1 MISSIRVL
9 VCLYLRVFVSTCV
22 RTRVFVSSC
31 VRDFVCSCPRAFIL
45 VFPCFRVFVS
55 SCVHVAHK
63 RMRADCFLLL
73 LSLAA
78 GALHRMDCVPL
89 LLPRAVDAD

>member
-1 MISSIRVL
+1 M
-9 VCLYLRVFVSTCV
+9 FVI
-22 RTRVFVSSC
+22 SC
-31 VRDFVCSCPRAFIL
+31 VRILVCSCPR
-45 VFPCFRVFVS
+45 VFVI
-55 SCVHVAHK
+55 SCVHVAHE

-89 LLPRAVDAD
+89 LLPRAVDAE